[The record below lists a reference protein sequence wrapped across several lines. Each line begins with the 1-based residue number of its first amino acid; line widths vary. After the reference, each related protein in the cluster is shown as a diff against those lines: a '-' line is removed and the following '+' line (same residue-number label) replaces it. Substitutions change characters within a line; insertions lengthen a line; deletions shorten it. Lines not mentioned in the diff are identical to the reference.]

1 MPAVYRLGL
10 TGGIGSGKSSVA
22 RLLEERGA
30 QIIDADAISRAC
42 TAPGGSAMHAISEKF
57 GPHFVDAN
65 GALHRANMR
74 EHVFSHPAAKAQ
86 LEAIL
91 HPLIATEIRTQSSQT
106 RARCLV
112 FDVPLLVESPRW
124 RPQLDHV
131 VVVDCTQE
139 TQLRRVQARNGWD
152 LATINGVIQNQSTR
166 THRLAAADIV
176 IFNDGNEMEHL
187 RWLVN
192 HLAVQF
198 GL

>member
-1 MPAVYRLGL
+1 MPAAHRLGL

-30 QIIDADAISRAC
+30 EVIDADAISRAC
-42 TAPGGSAMHAISEKF
+42 TAPGGSAMRAIKETF
-57 GPHFVDAN
+57 GPDFVGTD
-65 GALHRANMR
+65 GSLHRDNMR
-74 EHVFSHPAAKAQ
+74 KHVFAHPQAKVR

-91 HPLIATEIRTQSSQT
+91 HPLIAAQIRVLADQT
-106 RARCLV
+106 HARCVV

-124 RPQLDHV
+124 RPQLDLV

-139 TQLRRVQARNGWD
+139 TQERRVQNRNDWD
-152 LATINGVIQNQSTR
+152 LDTIKSVIQNQSSR
-166 THRLAAADIV
+166 RQRLSAADIV

-192 HLAVQF
+192 NLAAQF